1 MEKVY
6 VKANEE
12 AKEKL
17 AILVLLAAVLL
28 GIAAEWMQKQES
40 HFKENRLIRNEP
52 GEGDYQESLNYIEE
66 DSGEKG
72 QIVLNLQE
80 RTLTT
85 AEWKEILPEA
95 EKKQK
100 KYFETGSRQTMS
112 VDRWFY
118 ANVLKM
124 VSFLWNGS

>member
-1 MEKVY
+1 MLKQM
-6 VKANEE
+6 K
-12 AKEKL
+12 KQKKKL

-40 HFKENRLIRNEP
+40 HFKENCLIRNEP

-80 RTLTT
+80 RTLT
-85 AEWKEILPEA
+85 ADSKIRRSSSGKSSRSVVCDA
-95 EKKQK
+95 EK
-100 KYFETGSRQTMS
+100 
-112 VDRWFY
+112 
-118 ANVLKM
+118 L
-124 VSFLWNGS
+124 

>member
-12 AKEKL
+12 AKEK
-17 AILVLLAAVLL
+17 AGNSGTSGSSFTGNCSGV
-28 GIAAEWMQKQES
+28 ES

-95 EKKQK
+95 EK
-100 KYFETGSRQTMS
+100 EAEEVVRCS
-112 VDRWFY
+112 V
-118 ANVLKM
+118 
-124 VSFLWNGS
+124 

>member
-12 AKEKL
+12 AKEK
-17 AILVLLAAVLL
+17 AGNSGTSGSSFTGNCSGVDA
-28 GIAAEWMQKQES
+28 KQES

-72 QIVLNLQE
+72 RL
-80 RTLTT
+80 
-85 AEWKEILPEA
+85 
-95 EKKQK
+95 
-100 KYFETGSRQTMS
+100 Y
-112 VDRWFY
+112 
-118 ANVLKM
+118 
-124 VSFLWNGS
+124 